1 MSLLSDLFQS
11 EGETVAGYLY
21 HGLPLGLLGLVY
33 LLLYVCLFCFCLFE
47 G

>member
-11 EGETVAGYLY
+11 EGEPVAGYLY